1 MSALR
6 SPIHTEEVGG
16 HPVRFF
22 HSPETQRSGQPDMPW
37 HVCDDLWRALGI
49 EPEGREVFL
58 RRLRAD
64 WWNPETVATA
74 EGPVVIA
81 PYLMGDILI
90 DEWLSTMGV
99 PDADDRP
106 SSELR
111 LRGSFRRGNTAALKA
126 MTPHL
131 GGMGKLAFALEAMEN
146 MDNLKD
152 KWEI

>member
-1 MSALR
+1 MIALL
-6 SPIHTEEVGG
+6 SPIHTEAVGG
-16 HPVRFF
+16 ASVRFF
-22 HSPETQRSGQPDMPW
+22 HSPETLRNGKPDMPW
-37 HVCDDLWRALGI
+37 HSCDDLWQSLGI
-49 EPEGREVFL
+49 DASGRETFL

-64 WWNPETVATA
+64 WWDPQTVPTLY
-74 EGPVVIA
+74 GPVVIA

-90 DEWLSTMGV
+90 DEWLRLQGV
-99 PDADDRP
+99 TDADDRP
-106 SSELR
+106 CPELR

-146 MDNLKD
+146 MDNLRE